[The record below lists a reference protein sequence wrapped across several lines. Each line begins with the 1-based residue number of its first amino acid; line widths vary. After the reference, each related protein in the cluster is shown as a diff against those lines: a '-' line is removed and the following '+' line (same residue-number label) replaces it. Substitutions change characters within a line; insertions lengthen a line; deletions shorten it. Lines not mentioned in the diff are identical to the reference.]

1 MAHPITLLM
10 YHQVGAFA
18 PMARHRSTYCDH
30 RRFAAQ
36 MAWLKRW
43 RYQVLTLDQAVAA
56 LAGQRPLPA
65 RAVVLTF
72 DDGYLNFYQYAY
84 PQLRRHGFPAT
95 VYLLSDYIGRT
106 ADWFAADGRDCP
118 PLLDRAR
125 IIEMGDHGIQFG
137 SHGVSHHKLAEL
149 DPQEAAQE
157 LVQSKSALEAL
168 LERPIDHFCYPYGS
182 HSPTVVEQAR
192 QAGYRTAV
200 TCVRAAAR
208 PGWDWLQLPR
218 KAISYGDTLAGF
230 AFKLAFKNEPKG
242 RLPGFAEVG
251 ID

>member
-1 MAHPITLLM
+1 
-10 YHQVGAFA
+10 
-18 PMARHRSTYCDH
+18 
-30 RRFAAQ
+30 
-36 MAWLKRW
+36 
-43 RYQVLTLDQAVAA
+43 
-56 LAGQRPLPA
+56 
-65 RAVVLTF
+65 
-72 DDGYLNFYQYAY
+72 
-84 PQLRRHGFPAT
+84 
-95 VYLLSDYIGRT
+95 
-106 ADWFAADGRDCP
+106 
-118 PLLDRAR
+118 
-125 IIEMGDHGIQFG
+125 
-137 SHGVSHHKLAEL
+137 
-149 DPQEAAQE
+149 
-157 LVQSKSALEAL
+157 
-168 LERPIDHFCYPYGS
+168 IDHFCYPYGS